1 MWGVR
6 MNCILNAISIL
17 SFFVG
22 VAGLIVG
29 IIALKNTSLIKKEQA
44 REIEAAQEIAIFNSN
59 MPRAAIIEKP
69 NHAGVGIV
77 FLQVENNESLLDY
90 LRQHPDEKVVTSQY
104 GGNGPYNK
112 VEVAKIGVRKDQ

>member
-1 MWGVR
+1 MRGVR
-6 MNCILNAISIL
+6 MNCILNVISIL

-90 LRQHPDEKVVTSQY
+90 LREHPDEKVVTSQY

-112 VEVAKIGVRKDQ
+112 VEVAKIVVRKDQ

>member
-1 MWGVR
+1 
-6 MNCILNAISIL
+6 MNCILNVISIL

-69 NHAGVGIV
+69 NPAGVGIV

-90 LRQHPDEKVVTSQY
+90 LREHPDEKVVTSQY

-112 VEVAKIGVRKDQ
+112 VEVAKIVVRKDQ

>member
-1 MWGVR
+1 MRGVR
-6 MNCILNAISIL
+6 MNCILNVISIL

-69 NHAGVGIV
+69 NPAGVGIV

-90 LRQHPDEKVVTSQY
+90 LREHPDEKVVTSQY

-112 VEVAKIGVRKDQ
+112 VEVAKIVTRKDQ